1 MSPRPAAPVGKVA
14 LLIDAENISATLA
27 PTILSQAALLG
38 EITVRRAYGKLPHV
52 AEWENHGFR
61 LIPASTA
68 KNSADLSLCVDAMTL
83 ALREEFPTLVIAS
96 SDRDFSPLA
105 LQLRE
110 LGFLV
115 VGMGG
120 EKAPL
125 ALRRACSEFVEL
137 SGQDILPPKASASA
151 PCPVPAAESA
161 KPKPNGASLI
171 PSAPLLQVPSVDAAA
186 RRLCRAEGDAS
197 GMMALSTL
205 CHRLAAEGVS
215 RKSTGK
221 ATWSGYFRSNPGF
234 HLTGKGGSL
243 AIRPL

>member
-110 LGFLV
+110 MGFLV

-125 ALRRACSEFVEL
+125 ALRRACSEFFQIDVPRAAPEPAKTPAPRPAPSPQAAKAVEVV
-137 SGQDILPPKASASA
+137 KR
-151 PCPVPAAESA
+151 VPA
-161 KPKPNGASLI
+161 
-171 PSAPLLQVPSVDAAA
+171 VDEAA
-186 RRLCRAEGDAS
+186 LHFCRALAGADAP
-197 GMMALSTL
+197 A
-205 CHRLAAEGVS
+205 RLADVCNHLRTQGFTLATVEQPKWSDYFAAHPAFTLTGD
-215 RKSTGK
+215 GK
-221 ATWSGYFRSNPGF
+221 AWF
-234 HLTGKGGSL
+234 L
-243 AIRPL
+243 RPL